1 MGGVDLHLH
10 SSASDGECA
19 PADVP
24 RRARAAGLD
33 VIALTDHDT
42 LAGVETASRTGDD
55 IGVTVIAG
63 CEFSVA
69 ADWGE
74 MHLLAYYLP
83 AGHAELDGFLERQ
96 RGERVARGQEIVR
109 RLHRLGLEVTDQDVR
124 AAAGTGAVGR
134 PHVARAMVALALVRD
149 VQDAFDRFLATGRP
163 AYVPKRL
170 PPLATVVELVRSAG
184 GVTSAAHLSERA
196 DPQGLQKLKGAG
208 VDAVEV
214 VHPAHDSQARRR
226 IEQHARRAGLLVSGG
241 SDWHGDTR
249 VAQGRAELGAL
260 TVPAAWEQAL
270 RAVHQARTAGTE
282 VVR

>member
-1 MGGVDLHLH
+1 LHLH

-96 RGERVARGQEIVR
+96 RGERVARGQ
-109 RLHRLGLEVTDQDVR
+109 
-124 AAAGTGAVGR
+124 GR
-134 PHVARAMVALALVRD
+134 
-149 VQDAFDRFLATGRP
+149 DRF
-163 AYVPKRL
+163 
-170 PPLATVVELVRSAG
+170 
-184 GVTSAAHLSERA
+184 
-196 DPQGLQKLKGAG
+196 QN
-208 VDAVEV
+208 
-214 VHPAHDSQARRR
+214 RRR
-226 IEQHARRAGLLVSGG
+226 HRCQRDRGLRVQRRGGLG
-241 SDWHGDTR
+241 
-249 VAQGRAELGAL
+249 
-260 TVPAAWEQAL
+260 
-270 RAVHQARTAGTE
+270 
-282 VVR
+282 

>member
-19 PADVP
+19 PADVA

-42 LAGVETASRTGDD
+42 LAGVAAASAEGENV
-55 IGVTVIAG
+55 GVAVIAG

-69 ADWGE
+69 VDWGE

-96 RGERVARGQEIVR
+96 RGERASRGQEIVC

-124 AAAGTGAVGR
+124 TAAGAGAVGR
-134 PHVARAMVALALVRD
+134 PHVARAMVARRLVRD
-149 VQDAFDRFLATGRP
+149 VQDAFDRYLATGRP

-170 PPLATVVELVRSAG
+170 PPLAAVVELVRSAG
-184 GVTSAAHLSERA
+184 GVTSAAHLGERA
-196 DPQGLQKLKGAG
+196 DPQGLEKLKRAG

-214 VHPAHDSQARRR
+214 VHPAHDDRARRR
-226 IEQHARRAGLLVSGG
+226 IEHNARREGLLLSGG
-241 SDWHGDTR
+241 SDWHGESR
-249 VAQGRAELGAL
+249 VDQRRAELGKV
-260 TVPAAWEQAL
+260 TVPAAWEEAL
-270 RAVHQARTAGTE
+270 RAVHHVRAAGTE
-282 VVR
+282 VAR